1 MPLCADGPACPFAH
15 KPTPTQGSSA
25 ELRELAA
32 EGLGE
37 LVEVTG
43 EDALK
48 PFVVQVSGR
57 SYCGLLGAALT
68 GAGGELVE
76 GMGEGALKPIVVQVS
91 RLLG

>member
-1 MPLCADGPACPFAH
+1 MPIPAFSHLHHLTLWSTLAFLHPAL
-15 KPTPTQGSSA
+15 QGSSA

-48 PFVVQVSGR
+48 PFVVQV
-57 SYCGLLGAALT
+57 T
-68 GAGGELVE
+68 HH
-76 GMGEGALKPIVVQVS
+76 
-91 RLLG
+91 